1 MDANSAVD
9 YQSPTHV
16 HAQADVS
23 GLASALTAKA
33 DKVVAGTAG
42 VLVSGTISPDAT
54 GSYVQNGT
62 YNGSPAY
69 QRTGGNWW
77 LRYDT
82 YLAGTYYWRICQGT
96 IVSTATPFWS
106 GPTVSTYP
114 GVKPDA
120 GSYSPLVGA
129 TGMAI
134 VSSSQSATDYLAS
147 YDSNGNLTASV
158 LKTDVPIKTNGTFA
172 LAGKVQEGTGSAT
185 GTNAHAEGENTT
197 ASAQGAHASG
207 SYSAA
212 SKLYQRALSSGR
224 FLTAGDSQYT
234 ETVLRRTTSDATPA
248 ELTIDG
254 ATPSGTIELMSNR
267 FICAMGKSYACLVM
281 IAGRRSDGRSV
292 FFLRQALIRNYVNT
306 VSLEGSVQVVGVDIN
321 PASWPVPTIT
331 ADDTNKSLSIVVTG
345 AAATNV
351 RWSATIQAQEIYY

>member
-1 MDANSAVD
+1 MESNSVR
-9 YQSPTHV
+9 YQNPAHV
-16 HAQADVS
+16 HAQSDVMN
-23 GLASALTAKA
+23 LATGLTAKA
-33 DKVVAGTAG
+33 DKVTAGTAG

-82 YLAGTYYWRICQGT
+82 YMPSMYYWRICQGA
-96 IVSTATPFWS
+96 IVSTAIPYWS
-106 GPTVSTYP
+106 GPTMPTYP
-114 GVKPDA
+114 GVRPDA
-120 GSYSPLVGA
+120 GNYTPLAGA
-129 TGMAI
+129 TGLAI
-134 VSSSQSATDYLAS
+134 VSSSQGATDYLAS
-147 YDSNGNLTASV
+147 YDSNGNLTASI
-158 LKTDVPIKTNGTFA
+158 LKTDVPIKTTGTFT

-185 GTNAHAEGENTT
+185 GTNAHAEGESTT

-224 FLTAGDSQYT
+224 FATAGDSQYT

-248 ELTIDG
+248 EMTIDG
-254 ATPSGTIELMSNR
+254 ATPSGTIELTSNR
-267 FICAMGKSYACLVM
+267 FICAMSKSYACLVM
-281 IAGRRSDGRSV
+281 IAGRKSDGTSA
-292 FFLRQALIRNYVNT
+292 FFLRQAIVKNYVST
-306 VSLEGSVQVVGVDIN
+306 VSLEGSVQTVGVDIN
-321 PASWPVPTIT
+321 PAGWPVPTIA
-331 ADDTNKSLSIVVTG
+331 ADNTNRSLAITVTG
-345 AAATNV
+345 VIATSI